1 MINTI
6 HWVTHRI
13 IFWGSF
19 QWIWQQSW
27 RLCRNHKIHWL
38 FNFNGILYNV
48 FTFEFELS
56 KLKTCFLVL
65 LGEFIVLRQVFT
77 VSIVQRSISMVTNTP
92 NSTHF
97 IMIMIIIRQ
106 QLSYKRAKTPIF
118 AMVTDIFGDI
128 FNLIDINIPIMA
140 LCRLLYSN
148 NWSKSTNFKN
158 FNSYF
163 CSNCFV
169 FYKLLLFNKL
179 KSYER
184 SV

>member
-1 MINTI
+1 MVSHSVNDKYYSMS
-6 HWVTHRI
+6 HSSYHFLG
-13 IFWGSF
+13 IFSMNMTTKLKIMSQSQNSLAFPF
-19 QWIWQQSW
+19 QWNPLQ
-27 RLCRNHKIHWL
+27 RK
-38 FNFNGILYNV
+38 
-48 FTFEFELS
+48 EFELS

-65 LGEFIVLRQVFT
+65 LGEFIVLRQVFP
-77 VSIVQRSISMVTNTP
+77 VSIVQRRISMVTNTP

-118 AMVTDIFGDI
+118 AMVTDVFGDI
-128 FNLIDINIPIMA
+128 FNLIDTNIPIMA

-169 FYKLLLFNKL
+169 FYKLLLLNNL
-179 KSYER
+179 KSY
-184 SV
+184 